1 MNPTHRREQMKTY
14 HWSKAHAFA
23 STALG
28 SLLLGAVALP
38 AHAADVTQ
46 QRMENADQ
54 EPQNWLLP
62 HQNYEAH
69 SFSRLNQI
77 NRDTIKNLKV
87 AYTIGLGSA
96 VKGSTTL
103 NLEQRPLV

>member
-1 MNPTHRREQMKTY
+1 MAPLNWRRV
-14 HWSKAHAFA
+14 SLLA

-28 SLLLGAVALP
+28 SLLLGAAAFS
-38 AHAADVTQ
+38 AHAAEVTQ

-62 HQNYEAH
+62 HQNYEAQ
-69 SFSRLNQI
+69 SFSRLNQV
-77 NRDTIKNLKV
+77 NRDTVKNLKV

-96 VKGSTTL
+96 LKGSTIL
-103 NLEQRPLV
+103 NLEYLPLV